1 MARPLVVFACLVV
14 ALIMFQSPL
23 ASGETEVVVLLH
35 GLGRTDRSMRPLEDR
50 LSTAGFL
57 VHSISYPSMRLSLPE
72 LTAFIEQELATCCSA
87 ASRLHFVTHSL
98 GGILV
103 RAYLADNRPSYMGR
117 VVMIAPPNRGSEF
130 SDLIRRSCLL
140 RAVLGPIAPQLG
152 TEEDSFPNLLPPPWF
167 DLGIIAG
174 IDSFN
179 PVGGLLIPSPSDG
192 TVSVASTQLTGMA
205 DFVTVRE
212 SHTFIMRSQEVADY
226 VIRFLQT
233 GRFRSAEEKT
243 QGDLQ

>member
-1 MARPLVVFACLVV
+1 MARPVIVFICLAL
-14 ALIMFQSPL
+14 ALIMFQPSL
-23 ASGETEVVVLLH
+23 ASGEKETVVLLH
-35 GLGRTDRSMRPLEDR
+35 GLGRTDRSMGPLEDR
-50 LSTAGFL
+50 LSSAGFL

-72 LTAFIEQELATCCSA
+72 LTAFIEQELATCCGAS
-87 ASRLHFVTHSL
+87 SRLHFVTHSL

-103 RAYLADNRPSYMGR
+103 RAYLAERRPSHMGR
-117 VVMIAPPNRGSEF
+117 VVMIAPPNRGSEI

-140 RAVLGPIAPQLG
+140 RVVLGPIAPQLG
-152 TEEDSFPNLLPPPWF
+152 TEEDSFPNRLPPPWF

-179 PVGGLLIPSPSDG
+179 PVGGLLVPSPSDG
-192 TVSVASTQLTGMA
+192 IVSVASTQLAGMA

-212 SHTFIMRSQEVADY
+212 SHTHIMRSKDVADY

-233 GRFRSAEEKT
+233 GRFRSGEGPAE
-243 QGDLQ
+243 GDH

>member
-1 MARPLVVFACLVV
+1 MAFPKVVFACL
-14 ALIMFQSPL
+14 ALVLVIVQPSL
-23 ASGETEVVVLLH
+23 AADEAEMVVLLH

-57 VHSISYPSMRLSLPE
+57 VHSISYPSMRLSLPK
-72 LTAFIEQELATCCSA
+72 LTAFIEQELATCCNTT
-87 ASRLHFVTHSL
+87 SRLHFVTHSL

-103 RAYLADNRPSYMGR
+103 RAYLAKQHPTHMGR
-117 VVMIAPPNRGSEF
+117 VVMIAPPNQGSEI

-140 RAVLGPIAPQLG
+140 RAILGPIAPQLG
-152 TEEDSFPNLLPPPWF
+152 TEDDSFPNRLPPPWF

-179 PVGGLLIPSPSDG
+179 PIGGLIVPSPSDG
-192 TVSVASTQLTGMA
+192 TVSVESTQLAGMA
-205 DFVTVRE
+205 DFVIVRE
-212 SHTFIMRSQEVADY
+212 SHTYIMRSREVADY

-243 QGDLQ
+243 QRDPQ

>member
-1 MARPLVVFACLVV
+1 MARPKVIFVCLAL
-14 ALIMFQSPL
+14 ALIIVQSSL
-23 ASGETEVVVLLH
+23 ASGETEMVVLLH
-35 GLGRTDRSMRPLEDR
+35 GLGRTNRAMRPLEDR
-50 LSTAGFL
+50 LSAAGFL
-57 VHSISYPSMRLSLPE
+57 VHSISYPSMRLSLAK
-72 LTAFIEQELATCCSA
+72 LTAFIEHELATCCNT

-103 RAYLADNRPSYMGR
+103 RAYLADNHPSHMGR
-117 VVMIAPPNRGSEF
+117 VVMIAPPNRGSEL

-152 TEEDSFPNLLPPPWF
+152 TEDDSFPNRLPPPWF

-179 PVGGLLIPSPSDG
+179 PVGGLLVPNPSDG

-226 VIRFLQT
+226 VIRFLHT

-243 QGDLQ
+243 QVEPQ